1 MKTSKKALAPFLSA
15 IVIFGTVGLVRRA
28 IPLSSAAIA
37 AMRGIVGAIVLLTV
51 LFIRQKRFDRSVTG
65 KQTLWLILSGMMIG
79 FNWIL
84 LFEAYCY
91 TSVAVATLGYYMA
104 PAIVLAVSPLLFGEK
119 LTGRK
124 IGCLFAALVGMA
136 FVSGV
141 IPGGIPSPSE
151 AKGVLL
157 SLAAAVLYAGDVL
170 INKKLPDVPAMEKTV
185 IQLAAAGLSVLPY
198 AIFTGWGD
206 AASMTT
212 VAWILLAV
220 LCLVHT
226 GLAYLLYFGAIP
238 SLPAQ
243 SVALL
248 AYLDPIVAI
257 LLSAL
262 ILKERMN
269 LWEGI
274 GAVLIIGALM
284 VSEISRKTGKTKEN
298 GV

>member
-1 MKTSKKALAPFLSA
+1 MKTSKKALVPFLSA
-15 IVIFGTVGLVRRA
+15 IVIFGTVGLFRRA
-28 IPLSSAAIA
+28 IPLSSATIA
-37 AMRGIVGAIVLLTV
+37 AARGIVGALVLLAV
-51 LFIRQKRFDRSVTG
+51 LLIRQKRFTRSVTG
-65 KQTLWLILSGMMIG
+65 KQAVWLILSGMMIG

-84 LFEAYCY
+84 LFEAYRY

-104 PAIVLAVSPLLFGEK
+104 PVVVLAVSPLLFGEK
-119 LTGRK
+119 LTAKK
-124 IGCLFAALVGMA
+124 IVCLLTALVGMA

-141 IPGGIPSPSE
+141 IPGGLPSLSE
-151 AKGVLL
+151 SKGILL

-170 INKKLPDVPAMEKTV
+170 INKKLPDVPALEKTL

-198 AIFTGWGD
+198 ALFTGPRD
-206 AASMTT
+206 AASMTPT
-212 VAWILLAV
+212 AWILLAI

-262 ILKERMN
+262 ILNEKMN
-269 LWEGI
+269 LWESI

-284 VSEISRKTGKTKEN
+284 VSELNGKSKRAK
-298 GV
+298 

>member
-1 MKTSKKALAPFLSA
+1 MKTSKKALVPFLSA
-15 IVIFGTVGLVRRA
+15 IVIFGTVGLFRRA

-37 AMRGIVGAIVLLTV
+37 AARGIVGALVLLAV
-51 LFIRQKRFDRSVTG
+51 LLIRQKRFTRSVTG
-65 KQTLWLILSGMMIG
+65 KQAVWLILSGMMIG

-84 LFEAYCY
+84 LFEAYRY

-104 PAIVLAVSPLLFGEK
+104 PVVVLAVSPLLFGEK
-119 LTGRK
+119 LTAKK
-124 IGCLFAALVGMA
+124 IVCLLTALVGMA

-141 IPGGIPSPSE
+141 IPGGLPSLSE
-151 AKGVLL
+151 SKGILL

-170 INKKLPDVPAMEKTV
+170 INKKLPDVPALEKTL

-198 AIFTGWGD
+198 ALFTGSCD
-206 AASMTT
+206 AASMTS
-212 VAWILLAV
+212 VAWILLAI

-262 ILKERMN
+262 ILNEKMN
-269 LWEGI
+269 LWESI

-284 VSEISRKTGKTKEN
+284 VSELNGKSKRAK
-298 GV
+298 

>member
-15 IVIFGTVGLVRRA
+15 IVIFGTVGLFRRA

-37 AMRGIVGAIVLLTV
+37 AARGIVGALVLLAV
-51 LFIRQKRFDRSVTG
+51 LLIRKKRLSRSVTG
-65 KQTLWLILSGMMIG
+65 KQVFWLILSGMMIG

-104 PAIVLAVSPLLFGEK
+104 PVAVLAVSPFLFGEK
-119 LTGRK
+119 LTAKK
-124 IGCLFAALVGMA
+124 IVCLLTALVGMT

-141 IPGGIPSPSE
+141 IPGGLPSLSE
-151 AKGVLL
+151 SKGILL
-157 SLAAAVLYAGDVL
+157 SLAAAALYAGDVL
-170 INKKLPDVPAMEKTV
+170 INKKLPDVPALEKTL

-198 AIFTGWGD
+198 ALFTGFGD
-206 AASMTT
+206 AASMTS
-212 VAWILLAV
+212 VAWILLAI

-262 ILKERMN
+262 ILNEKMN
-269 LWEGI
+269 LWESI

-284 VSEISRKTGKTKEN
+284 VSELNGKSKRAK
-298 GV
+298 